1 MKSLAAFGAALAL
14 AACVGDGVE
23 FGGVEKAMVQPPATI
38 PCNQANLKLVKQGDL
53 YVPGDIIA
61 FFMISDQRS
70 WLERMKIGFDV
81 NPSGETVNVRYV
93 GPKQALEHATRQ
105 KLVRAV
111 TNSIEK
117 STYAWPDTP
126 RFATG
131 CEYEFTFNWKT
142 VDRAP

>member
-1 MKSLAAFGAALAL
+1 MALAL
-14 AACVGDGVE
+14 AGCVGDGVE
-23 FGGVEKAMVQPPATI
+23 FGGVEKAAVQPPATI
-38 PCNQANLKLVKQGDL
+38 PCNQANLKLVKRGDF
-53 YVPGDIIA
+53 YFPGDIIA

-105 KLVRAV
+105 KLVRVV

-117 STYAWPDTP
+117 SASAWPDTP
-126 RFATG
+126 GFATG
-131 CEYEFTFNWKT
+131 CEYEHTFDWKT
-142 VDRAP
+142 VERAP